1 MSELTGD
8 PVLDHLEE
16 LYWEAKALKIELCM
30 PRSITPCCD
39 EALRALLINTREVLV
54 QATGH
59 APQPKDD
66 VMSFIEGGK
75 RPSIID

>member
-16 LYWEAKALKIELCM
+16 LVLEARALGVELCM
-30 PRSITPCCD
+30 PNSITPCCD
-39 EALRALLINTREVLV
+39 EALRALLINTRAVLI

-59 APQPKDD
+59 VMQAEDD
-66 VMSFIEGGK
+66 VMSFIGGGG
-75 RPSIID
+75 RPLIIG